1 MDENWKQIEIEI
13 TYEDALHMRPG
24 LMLASSIEDLKGDIR
39 GWVLGNESSIADFKS
54 IMQIVM
60 LATVCGDTVFIEAR
74 GLDADIMLANVREI
88 IENLNSE
95 GHGYVNQQFQD
106 RE

>member
-13 TYEDALHMRPG
+13 TYELGLHMRP
-24 LMLASSIEDLKGDIR
+24 LMMLVNSVADLKGDIR
-39 GWVLGNESSIADFKS
+39 AWVSENQDCIMNVRS
-54 IMQIVM
+54 IMSM
-60 LATVCGDTVFIEAR
+60 SMSPATCGATIFFEAKGR
-74 GLDADIMLANVREI
+74 DAHIMLANVREI